1 MPNVKLKCDLKT
13 RVFDKQ
19 GYFTGI
25 LGDAIIKLIWTL
37 ALAGVRLIV

>member
-1 MPNVKLKCDLKT
+1 MPNVKFKCDLKT

-25 LGDAIIKLIWTL
+25 LGDATMNYRWIRAT
-37 ALAGVRLIV
+37 AGVLFAF